1 MRLEG
6 KVAIVTGGG
15 SGIGRA
21 IAAAFAQ
28 EGAHVVICGRDQVR
42 LNAAAREIATGG
54 ADCVA
59 ISSDLRESGAVDKLV
74 NATVERFK
82 AIHILVNNAGVL
94 IPGTAES
101 LSEDQWEQTFS
112 TNVRGPWLLA
122 RAALPHLRAAGGGS
136 IINIGSVL
144 STLGAPNRVAYAASK
159 GAVLAMT
166 RAMALD
172 HAAEKIRV
180 NCICP
185 GIVETEMVAAFNMD
199 EATRKRR
206 LAMHPLGRFG
216 QPQDIA
222 GLAVFLASD
231 ESSWITGA
239 EYVVDGGYS
248 AV

>member
-1 MRLEG
+1 MRLEE

-21 IAAAFAQ
+21 IAAAFAR
-28 EGAHVVICGRDQVR
+28 EGAQVVICGRDRQK
-42 LNAAAREIATGG
+42 LDATAREIANDEAGCLAVS
-54 ADCVA
+54 ADLCQPIEIHNLVA
-59 ISSDLRESGAVDKLV
+59 
-74 NATVERFK
+74 ATVERFK
-82 AIHILVNNAGVL
+82 RVNILVNNAGVL

-101 LSEDQWEQTFS
+101 ARDEDWEQTFS
-112 TNVRGPWLLA
+112 TNVRAPWLLV
-122 RAALPHLRAAGGGS
+122 RAVLPHMRAAGGGS
-136 IINIGSVL
+136 ILNIGSVL

-166 RAMALD
+166 RAMAID

-180 NCICP
+180 NCIRP

-199 EATRKRR
+199 ESARRRR
-206 LAMHPLGRFG
+206 LAMHPMGRFG
-216 QPQDIA
+216 QPEDVA

-231 ESSWITGA
+231 EAAWITGA
-239 EYVVDGGYS
+239 EYLVDGGYS

>member
-21 IAAAFAQ
+21 IATAFARQ
-28 EGAHVVICGRDQVR
+28 GAQVAICGRDRKKLEATEAQIGAACFPVAADVSVARQADLLVR
-42 LNAAAREIATGG
+42 MT
-54 ADCVA
+54 
-59 ISSDLRESGAVDKLV
+59 VDHFGRI
-74 NATVERFK
+74 TT
-82 AIHILVNNAGVL
+82 LVNNAGVL
-94 IPGTAES
+94 LAGTAES
-101 LSEDQWEQTFS
+101 LREDQWEQTFNV
-112 TNVRGPWLLA
+112 NVRGPWLLA
-122 RAALPHLRAAGGGS
+122 RAALPHLREAGGGS
-136 IINIGSVL
+136 IINLGSVL
-144 STLGAPNRVAYAASK
+144 STLGARNRVAYAASK
-159 GAVLAMT
+159 GALLAMT

-185 GIVETEMVAAFNMD
+185 GIVETEMVAAFSLD
-199 EATRKRR
+199 EAARKER

-216 QPQDIA
+216 QPEDVS

-239 EYVVDGGYS
+239 AYLVDGGYS
-248 AV
+248 AI

>member
-1 MRLEG
+1 MRLLG

-21 IAAAFAQ
+21 IATAFAQ
-28 EGAHVVICGRDQVR
+28 EGAQVVICGRDRQK
-42 LNAAAREIATGG
+42 LDSAAREIGTDQ
-54 ADCVA
+54 ADCLAV
-59 ISSDLRESGAVDKLV
+59 STDLRQPIEIFDLV
-74 NATVERFK
+74 TAAVERFK

-94 IPGTAES
+94 LPGTVES
-101 LSEDQWEQTFS
+101 VSEDAWDQTFS
-112 TNVRGPWLLA
+112 TNVRAPWLLA
-122 RAALPHLRAAGGGS
+122 RAALPHLRNSGGGS

-166 RAMALD
+166 KAMAVD

-199 EATRKRR
+199 ESARKRR

-216 QPQDIA
+216 RPQDVA

-231 ESSWITGA
+231 ESAWITGA

-248 AV
+248 AI

>member
-122 RAALPHLRAAGGGS
+122 RAALSHLRAAGGGS

-144 STLGAPNRVAYAASK
+144 STLGAPNRMAYAASK

-199 EATRKRR
+199 EAARKHR

-216 QPQDIA
+216 QPQDVA